1 MLLQEAFMAHDGSL
15 VERAVSLEAWRGGP
29 QTPGVAVLA
38 IPDGSSRLRS
48 AGIALGLGVLLAL
61 VFLPIPIVHFA
72 GVPLALLGGLVI
84 AARRLAPGARL
95 RTIRGACPHCG
106 HEQSFY
112 LGPSWKRGGV
122 SRQLVCERCAQT
134 LAAVE
139 ADGADVT

>member
-1 MLLQEAFMAHDGSL
+1 MLLQEAFMAHDAPL
-15 VERAVSLEAWRGGP
+15 IERPVSLEAWRGGP
-29 QTPGVAVLA
+29 RTPGVALLA
-38 IPDGSSRLRS
+38 MPDGSARLKS

-72 GVPLALLGGLVI
+72 GVPLALLGGLVV
-84 AARRLAPGARL
+84 AGRRLAPGARL
-95 RTIRGACPHCG
+95 RAIRGACPHCG
-106 HEQSFY
+106 HDQSFF
-112 LGPSWKRGGV
+112 LGPSWRRGGV

>member
-1 MLLQEAFMAHDGSL
+1 MLLQEALMTHDGSS
-15 VERAVSLEAWRGGP
+15 VERPVSLEAWRGGP
-29 QTPGVAVLA
+29 RAPGVAVLA
-38 IPDGSSRLRS
+38 IPDGSARLRS

-84 AARRLAPGARL
+84 AGRRLAPGARL
-95 RTIRGACPHCG
+95 RAIRGTCPHCG

-122 SRQLVCERCAQT
+122 SRQLVCESCAQT
-134 LAAVE
+134 LAALE
-139 ADGADVT
+139 ADGADAT